1 MRPHVCMVVMMYLR
15 MVMVSTYV
23 TAVQANGQTGSGRF
37 LGHFVVMCRRV
48 VDSALGVMVE
58 GIEKGRG
65 GDSGNFGGWG
75 LRSHEDAPHTH
86 TPYGS
91 APWAWRGIF
100 FLQKAVGHVQQGKR
114 AGNGWWL
121 SGVWKLKVLRQ
132 ANHER

>member
-75 LRSHEDAPHTH
+75 FARTRTHRTRTHRMGPHHGPGAEFFFCKKLWVTCNRVSELA
-86 TPYGS
+86 TAGGS
-91 APWAWRGIF
+91 
-100 FLQKAVGHVQQGKR
+100 LE
-114 AGNGWWL
+114 
-121 SGVWKLKVLRQ
+121 SGS
-132 ANHER
+132 